1 MENPNN
7 EVGHEVQN
15 IEINPS
21 ERLQTEQS
29 ELGQV
34 YSSFS
39 KQEFDKWLFLAF
51 TYLITFFLLL
61 LWQQGHL
68 PLEISLIPS
77 IFADFFIVLKSS
89 LLLKS
94 RREE

>member
-1 MENPNN
+1 MDNPNN
-7 EVGHEVQN
+7 EVGEVVQN
-15 IEINPS
+15 FEISPS

-29 ELGQV
+29 ESGQV

-61 LWQQGHL
+61 LWKQGHL
-68 PLEISLIPS
+68 PLEICLIPS
-77 IFADFFIVLKSS
+77 IFADLFLVLKSL